1 MKLLFA
7 RYVLLQVLYSQ
18 TRPLTNVIQSLNLL
32 LIKCIFYSIYVN
44 FIHLDSIFLFFFSQE
59 ESMNFYDLLLTFAR
73 VENIMDIYWIL
84 KSFMNRHRNFTC
96 SNNLSRKM
104 GKCFGKCLVNEMPLF
119 MKAIIKLLWHGEYKL
134 WISF

>member
-18 TRPLTNVIQSLNLL
+18 IRPLTNVIQSLNLL

-73 VENIMDIYWIL
+73 VENIMDRYL
-84 KSFMNRHRNFTC
+84 L
-96 SNNLSRKM
+96 NLQI
-104 GKCFGKCLVNEMPLF
+104 FYE
-119 MKAIIKLLWHGEYKL
+119 
-134 WISF
+134 

>member
-73 VENIMDIYWIL
+73 VENIMVSIESSNLLWIG
-84 KSFMNRHRNFTC
+84 HRNFTC